1 MTRARAPRQAIADAG
16 VPRAGGEPIG
26 MATRRESDTGGSKDK
41 RRRRGKAPRAGT
53 ASQDLRAFLA
63 PLFDAMFEGVQILDF
78 EWRYLYLNNAAAQHG
93 RRPRHELI
101 GRTMM
106 EVYPGIDQTEMF
118 GLLRRCMT
126 ERTPQHM
133 VNAFTYP
140 DGQLAWFDLRMDPV
154 PMGVLILSV
163 DVTERRATIEELRR
177 SREDLVTTLQCM
189 ADGVIT
195 TDVAGHVTGMN
206 PAAEALIGRSE
217 EDAQGHALDELIRFV
232 NQKTGEPVEHPVD
245 KVLRDGLRIGLA
257 NDTVLVAHD
266 GRRTPIASSGAPLRD
281 ASGAIRGV
289 VLVLRDMKQEHE
301 LTAQLQQAQ
310 KMEAI
315 GRLAGGVAHDFN
327 NLLTVIS
334 GYSELVLQ
342 NMTPDHEFR
351 TELEEI
357 HHAGA
362 QAASLT
368 RQLLAFS
375 RRQVLQPEVLDVNEI
390 VGRMDRILRRLI
402 GEDIDVVTRLRPKLD
417 LVLADHGQIEQII
430 MNLVVNARDAMP
442 SGGRLTLETANV
454 TLDDT
459 YVATHPDA
467 RSGPH
472 VMIAVSDTGSGMDAE
487 TQARIFEPFF
497 TTKERGKGTGLGL
510 STVYGIVKQSG
521 GNVWVYSEVGRGTTF
536 KLYFP
541 RAEASTPLEQVPAGR
556 APAPTGQT
564 ILVVEDQPA
573 VRALIT
579 SVLEKAGY
587 RVVAAGD
594 PDGAVSLCR
603 QHDGDIDLLLTDV
616 VLPGADGREL
626 ARRVLALRPGVRV
639 VYMSGYTDDAIVHH
653 GVLEPGTAFIEKP
666 ITADMLLRKVR
677 EYLS

>member
-1 MTRARAPRQAIADAG
+1 MAKPRDPDKNRAASSGR
-16 VPRAGGEPIG
+16 
-26 MATRRESDTGGSKDK
+26 S
-41 RRRRGKAPRAGT
+41 RRRGRASPAKGT
-53 ASQDLRAFLA
+53 PPPDDLAAFLG
-63 PLFDAMFEGVQILDF
+63 PLFDAMFEGVQIIDF
-78 EWRYLYLNNAAAQHG
+78 EWRYLYLNNAAAEHG

-106 EVYPGIDQTEMF
+106 DVYPGIEQTEMF
-118 GLLRRCMT
+118 SLLRRCLT

-140 DGQLAWFDLRMDPV
+140 DGQTAWFDLRIDPV
-154 PMGVLILSV
+154 PMGVLVLSV
-163 DVTERRATIEELRR
+163 DVSERRATIEALRR

-195 TDVAGHVTGMN
+195 TDVAGRVTGMN
-206 PAAEALIGRSE
+206 PVAETLIGWSE
-217 EDAQGHALDELIRFV
+217 DDARGHPLDQLVRFL
-232 NQKTGEPVEHPVD
+232 NQKTGEPVEHPVE
-245 KVLRDGLRIGLA
+245 KVLREGLRIGLA
-257 NDTVLVAHD
+257 NDTVLVSRD

-281 ASGAIRGV
+281 AAGAIRGV
-289 VLVLRDMKQEHE
+289 VLVLKDMKEEYE

-342 NMTPDHEFR
+342 SMTEDAPFR
-351 TELEEI
+351 AELEEI

-390 VGRMDRILRRLI
+390 VARMDKILRRLI
-402 GEDIDVVTRLRPKLD
+402 GEDIDVVTRLRPRLD

-442 SGGRLTLETANV
+442 RGGRLTLETANV
-454 TLDDT
+454 ELDQA
-459 YVATHPDA
+459 YAATHPDA
-467 RSGPH
+467 HPGPH
-472 VMIAVSDTGSGMDAE
+472 VMIAVSDTGSGMDPE
-487 TQARIFEPFF
+487 TLRRIFEPFF

-521 GNVWVYSEVGRGTTF
+521 GNVWVYSEVGHGTTF
-536 KLYFP
+536 KIYLP
-541 RAEASTPLEQVPAGR
+541 RAEAA
-556 APAPTGQT
+556 APASRVAAAGLPARAGETV
-564 ILVVEDQPA
+564 LVVEDQAA
-573 VRALIT
+573 VRGLIT
-579 SVLEKAGY
+579 SVLERGGY
-587 RVVAAGD
+587 TVLAAAD
-594 PDGAVSLCR
+594 PDAAVALAT
-603 QHDGDIDLLLTDV
+603 QHDGNLHLLLTDV
-616 VLPGADGREL
+616 VLPGTGGREL
-626 ARRVLALRPGVRV
+626 ARRILEVRPGPKV
-639 VYMSGYTDDAIVHH
+639 VFMSGYTDDAIVHH

-666 ITADMLLRKVR
+666 IVADTLLTKMR
-677 EYLS
+677 EFLA